1 MKNTEDKNKE
11 QLEAI
16 EDQKEKQLDTINK
29 QGKNS

>member
-11 QLEAI
+11 QLEAT
-16 EDQKEKQLDTINK
+16 EDQKEEQLDTINK

>member
-16 EDQKEKQLDTINK
+16 EDQKEEQLDTINK

>member
-16 EDQKEKQLDTINK
+16 EDKKEEQLDTINK

>member
-11 QLEAI
+11 QLEVI
-16 EDQKEKQLDTINK
+16 EDQKEEQLDTINK